1 METHYDIMIIVF
13 VGMVVCWCFM
23 RCLISELNDALNTR
37 SNLHQERSNNIME
50 MREFYRNQLRDVAN
64 RQFNLEE
71 TTYEIDR
78 QIIKSLQE
86 KYKIKINYNAYY
98 NNKENEEEN
107 NFCCICLQQYK
118 IEENIVEMYCNHLFH
133 AECIEEW
140 LNYNPTCPICRT
152 DVINE
157 NNDVILD
164 ISDISNPFDRA
175 IQRALSL

>member
-1 METHYDIMIIVF
+1 MVDYIIGVIVF
-13 VGMVVCWCFM
+13 CALCFSFCFM
-23 RCLISELNDALNTR
+23 RCLISELRDALDNR
-37 SNLHQERSNNIME
+37 ISIRQERSNNIIE
-50 MREFYRNQLRDVAN
+50 MREFYRNQLIDVAN

-86 KYKIKINYNAYY
+86 KYKIKINYNAYF

-118 IEENIVEMYCNHLFH
+118 IEENVIEMSCNHLYH
-133 AECIEEW
+133 SECIEEW
-140 LNYNPTCPICRT
+140 LNNNPTCPICRT

-157 NNDVILD
+157 NNNVILD

-175 IQRALSL
+175 IQRALSV

>member
-1 METHYDIMIIVF
+1 MANEYAIMIMAFI
-13 VGMVVCWCFM
+13 GMIFCWCFM
-23 RCLISELNDALNTR
+23 RCLISEFRDALNTR
-37 SNLHQERSNNIME
+37 SNVQRSNNIME

-86 KYKIKINYNAYY
+86 KYKIKINYNEYF
-98 NNKENEEEN
+98 NIKENKEEH

-140 LNYNPTCPICRT
+140 LNNNPTCPICRT

-157 NNDVILD
+157 NNDIILD
-164 ISDISNPFDRA
+164 INEFGV
-175 IQRALSL
+175 